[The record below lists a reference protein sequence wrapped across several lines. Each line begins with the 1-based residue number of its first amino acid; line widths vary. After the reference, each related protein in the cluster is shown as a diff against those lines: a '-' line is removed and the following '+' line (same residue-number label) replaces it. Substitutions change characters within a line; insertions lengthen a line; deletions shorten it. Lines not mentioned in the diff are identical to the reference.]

1 LGIVVGGGSGRIRLG
16 WGGCWRPGELTGDVS
31 AAIALFLSTITEYLS
46 VTLSS
51 SIPLTTTAQFKLM
64 TPASPPQNAYSLQ
77 NAFK

>member
-1 LGIVVGGGSGRIRLG
+1 
-16 WGGCWRPGELTGDVS
+16 LTGDVS

>member
-1 LGIVVGGGSGRIRLG
+1 LI
-16 WGGCWRPGELTGDVS
+16 GDVS
-31 AAIALFLSTITEYLS
+31 AAIALFLSTITGYLS

-77 NAFK
+77 NAFI